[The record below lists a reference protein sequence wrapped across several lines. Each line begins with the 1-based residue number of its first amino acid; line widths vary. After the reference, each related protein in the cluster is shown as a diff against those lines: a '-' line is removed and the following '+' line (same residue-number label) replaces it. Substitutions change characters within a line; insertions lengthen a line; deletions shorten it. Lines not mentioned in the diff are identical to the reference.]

1 MGFNPWTAFRSGFNQ
16 SVLLEVADTLVQT
29 GLADAGY
36 VYMNLDCGWTTGYRE
51 NVTGRLQVSLGWNV
65 TI

>member
-16 SVLLEVADTLVQT
+16 TVLLEVADKLVET

-36 VYMNLDCGWTTGYRE
+36 VYINLDCGWTTGYRE
-51 NVTGRLQVSLGWNV
+51 NATGRLQVRVGMV
-65 TI
+65 